1 MEFHE
6 SVAAA
11 SCPDVDLTLFD
22 KNATAVMSDWPELPV
37 DQPAASSSAC
47 QHERQPPTSSSTPS
61 STKRPAEDSDD
72 STAEYPALPPI
83 KTAKCTS
90 NSRVGPVP
98 RSSQP
103 VAGVSAP
110 GPSRFPPRLP
120 AFAPKVDYARL
131 AFSGT
136 PSTETK
142 LRWLSCVNKA
152 FQLQRELAEVKMAS
166 VTSRFVYIS
175 RHRVDILERV
185 QTGEFLSLPLVP
197 QDTPERPRKYPSYI
211 VTKYPVD
218 VAPSLAEQYPGVYSA
233 RRFVQDGSPI
243 NRIVIVWNLPD
254 PPPSTIFF
262 DFLPCLPP
270 CEVRRLINDQPWC
283 YRCWG
288 VGHISR
294 YCSASPKCA
303 WCAADHDS
311 RTCPDRRESSASTS
325 EQPPPPVDESRWK
338 CPRCLQPGVNVW
350 HGCARRQ
357 AQPRVP
363 AASTP
368 PPLQLP
374 TTPQSSLITSVSP
387 QDQALRKSVAALL
400 ERCKALE
407 DRFSAF
413 DARIEGLVTSHS
425 TTASKIS
432 LAVEAQ
438 DAIVSTVTTLV
449 EKVDTL
455 ASRVEKLF
463 ASLLA
468 TGPSASRSSSST
480 PRSPRSN
487 GKVRP

>member
-1 MEFHE
+1 MEFLE
-6 SVAAA
+6 SAAAA

-22 KNATAVMSDWPELPV
+22 KDGTTVTSEWPE
-37 DQPAASSSAC
+37 PAASSFPR
-47 QHERQPPTSSSTPS
+47 QHERQPSTSSNTSSSI
-61 STKRPAEDSDD
+61 KRPAEDSED
-72 STAEYPALPPI
+72 STAGRCSLPPT
-83 KTAKCTS
+83 KTAKCAS
-90 NSRVGPVP
+90 ARYD
-98 RSSQP
+98 
-103 VAGVSAP
+103 VSAP
-110 GPSRFPPRLP
+110 RSNQPIPGAPTPGPPRFPSRLP
-120 AFAPKVDYARL
+120 AFAPRDAYVRL

-136 PSTETK
+136 PSTDTK

-152 FQLQRELAEVKMAS
+152 FQLQRDLGEVKMSAI
-166 VTSRFVYIS
+166 TSQFVYIS
-175 RHRVDILERV
+175 RHRTDILERV
-185 QTGEFLSLPLVP
+185 QTSEFLSLPLVP
-197 QDTPERPRKYPSYI
+197 QDSPERPRKYPSYI
-211 VTKYPVD
+211 VTRYPVD

-233 RRFVQDGSPI
+233 RRFVQNGAPI
-243 NRIVIVWNLPD
+243 NRIVIVWHLPD
-254 PPPSTIFF
+254 PPPSTISF

-270 CEVRRLINDQPWC
+270 CEIQRLRNDQPWC

-288 VGHISR
+288 FGHISR

-311 RTCPDRRESSASTS
+311 RTCPDRRDSSSTS
-325 EQPPPPVDESRWK
+325 ELSPPVDESRWK
-338 CPRCLQPGVNVW
+338 CPRCQQSGVNVW

-357 AQPRVP
+357 VQPRVP
-363 AASTP
+363 TASASP
-368 PPLQLP
+368 PPLP
-374 TTPQSSLITSVSP
+374 PITPHSASLTTSVSP

>member
-1 MEFHE
+1 MTSE
-6 SVAAA
+6 
-11 SCPDVDLTLFD
+11 
-22 KNATAVMSDWPELPV
+22 WPE
-37 DQPAASSSAC
+37 PAASSFPR
-47 QHERQPPTSSSTPS
+47 QHERQPSTSSNTSSSI
-61 STKRPAEDSDD
+61 KRPAEDSDD
-72 STAEYPALPPI
+72 STAGRCSLPPT
-83 KTAKCTS
+83 KTAKS
-90 NSRVGPVP
+90 ASARYDVSAP

-103 VAGVSAP
+103 IPGAPAP
-110 GPSRFPPRLP
+110 GPPRFPSRLP
-120 AFAPKVDYARL
+120 AFAPRDAYVRL

-136 PSTETK
+136 PSTDTK

-152 FQLQRELAEVKMAS
+152 FQLQRDLGEVKMSAI
-166 VTSRFVYIS
+166 TSQFVYIS
-175 RHRVDILERV
+175 RHRTDILERV
-185 QTGEFLSLPLVP
+185 QTSEFLSLPLVP
-197 QDTPERPRKYPSYI
+197 QDSPERPRKYPSYI
-211 VTKYPVD
+211 VTRYPVD

-233 RRFVQDGSPI
+233 RRFVQNGAPI
-243 NRIVIVWNLPD
+243 NRIVIVWHLPD
-254 PPPSTIFF
+254 PPPSTISF

-270 CEVRRLINDQPWC
+270 CEIQRLRNDQPWC

-288 VGHISR
+288 FGHISR